1 MRHLSRGS
9 GSSGTSGFW
18 RFLNPGAS
26 LRFLLNGRGF
36 FLFAGFFAGFSGSGD
51 YFHIRARLQR
61 TRERKDPDAT
71 GSGSELFPATRV
83 GFAPLGRRSRRI

>member
-1 MRHLSRGS
+1 MRHLSRQREQRDLWVLAVS
-9 GSSGTSGFW
+9 E
-18 RFLNPGAS
+18 PGAP

-51 YFHIRARLQR
+51 HFHIRARLQR